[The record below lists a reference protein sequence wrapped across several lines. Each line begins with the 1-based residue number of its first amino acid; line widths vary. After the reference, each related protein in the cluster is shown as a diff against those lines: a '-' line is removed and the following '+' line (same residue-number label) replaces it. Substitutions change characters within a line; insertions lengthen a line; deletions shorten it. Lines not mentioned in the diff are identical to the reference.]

1 MMRENQKWMVV
12 VAVLLGSFTMILNNS
27 MLNPAIPTFIDV
39 FETDVV
45 SAGWIIT
52 IFMVA
57 MGMTVPVTGYL
68 GDRFGK
74 KRTYLIG
81 LALFVVGSIIGTFSW
96 NLSSLI
102 TFRALQGIGG
112 GIMMPLSMALIFEAF
127 PKRERGLATGVWG
140 IASMMAPTIGP
151 TIGGILLETTSW
163 HYLFITNA
171 PFGLIGLWFAWKYL
185 PNTTPNRQVQFDKV
199 GFFLVTLGVGS
210 ILFAFA
216 RMSSVADLTHPTNLI
231 LLIVGIIWMY
241 LFVKVEKQVQQP
253 LLDLSLF
260 RIPVYTY
267 SILLTTISS
276 IGLFAGIFLIPLLIQ
291 QAFGL
296 SAIVTGLVFLPS
308 ALFTGIFMTVG
319 GRILDKKG
327 AKGVITSGL
336 LVLAVGTLVMGFMSI
351 ETSLA
356 FIIFWMAIRGIG
368 NGLSSMPST
377 TTGMNAV
384 PDRLVS
390 RGSALN
396 NVARQMSSAFAV
408 VFISIF
414 YEVRRGQIMT
424 SSSTF
429 SLEQASVQAINEA
442 FIFVGILTFLT
453 IPIGYMLEK
462 KSKEEDLKERKME
475 EKKQAVR

>member
-1 MMRENQKWMVV
+1 M
-12 VAVLLGSFTMILNNS
+12 
-27 MLNPAIPTFIDV
+27 
-39 FETDVV
+39 
-45 SAGWIIT
+45 
-52 IFMVA
+52 
-57 MGMTVPVTGYL
+57 
-68 GDRFGK
+68 
-74 KRTYLIG
+74 
-81 LALFVVGSIIGTFSW
+81 
-96 NLSSLI
+96 
-102 TFRALQGIGG
+102 
-112 GIMMPLSMALIFEAF
+112 
-127 PKRERGLATGVWG
+127 
-140 IASMMAPTIGP
+140 
-151 TIGGILLETTSW
+151 
-163 HYLFITNA
+163 
-171 PFGLIGLWFAWKYL
+171 
-185 PNTTPNRQVQFDKV
+185 
-199 GFFLVTLGVGS
+199 
-210 ILFAFA
+210 
-216 RMSSVADLTHPTNLI
+216 ADLTHPTNLI